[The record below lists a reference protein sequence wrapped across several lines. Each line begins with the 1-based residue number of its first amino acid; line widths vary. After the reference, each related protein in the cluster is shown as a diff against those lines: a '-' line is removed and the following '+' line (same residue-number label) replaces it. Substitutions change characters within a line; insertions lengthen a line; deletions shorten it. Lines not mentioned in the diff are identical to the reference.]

1 MPFAATLGIVRG
13 GATGRCRN
21 LNERTQ
27 HMDTETTAQETSQE
41 TTEQTPK
48 TYTQE
53 EVNELLQREGDRRV
67 TEAMKKAERKA
78 DARVKEAERLA
89 KMNDEQKYQYELE
102 QREKAIA
109 DKEKALALA
118 ENKAQASSILADRG
132 ISTKLVDM
140 VVAEDA
146 DKMMDN
152 INLLD
157 AAFKASVKAEVEKRL
172 ASKTPKKNLPI
183 DGTITR
189 EQFKAMPL
197 SQQAQLYRDNPD
209 LYHSLSGR

>member
-1 MPFAATLGIVRG
+1 MI
-13 GATGRCRN
+13 RN
-21 LNERTQ
+21 LNERKQ
-27 HMDTETTAQETSQE
+27 NMDTETTAQETSQE

-146 DKMMDN
+146 DAMMDN

-183 DGTITR
+183 DGSITR

-209 LYHSLSGR
+209 LYKQLSGR

>member
-1 MPFAATLGIVRG
+1 
-13 GATGRCRN
+13 
-21 LNERTQ
+21 
-27 HMDTETTAQETSQE
+27 MDTETTAQETSQE

-109 DKEKALALA
+109 DKERALALA

-146 DKMMDN
+146 DAMMDN

-157 AAFKASVKAEVEKRL
+157 TAFKASVKAEVEKRL

-183 DGTITR
+183 DGSITR